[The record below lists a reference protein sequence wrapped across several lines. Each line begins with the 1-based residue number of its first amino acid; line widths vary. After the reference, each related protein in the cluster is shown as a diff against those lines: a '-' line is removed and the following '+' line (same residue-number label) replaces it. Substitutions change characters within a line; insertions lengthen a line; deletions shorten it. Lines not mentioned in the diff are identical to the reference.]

1 MLVDNKISLD
11 LHQLLDDFSNFSE
24 ANVIKT

>member
-1 MLVDNKISLD
+1 MLVDNEISLD
-11 LHQLLDDFSNFSE
+11 LHQLLDDFSISSE